1 MIKTDL
7 PVILLRGIVLL
18 PNNDIRLEFDS
29 DVSKNIIDVSE
40 LFHDNNILV
49 VSQNNPLEE
58 VPNIK
63 ELPKIGVMAK
73 ISHKMELPN
82 GKTRIIIT
90 GIKRARIYEY
100 LNLNK
105 PSEVLE
111 AIASEIEDER
121 IDIKEERALTR
132 KLYREVEDY
141 IKTVPYMSNSI
152 LSLILNVSSLSK
164 MTDMIIP
171 NLPIDISRMH
181 IYLKEI
187 SSYKRLQM
195 ILEDIYSE
203 KEMFAIEKKLDV
215 KIREELDNT
224 QKEYMLREKIKLI
237 KKELGETSV
246 KEDQVDS
253 LQEKIETLKAPEKI
267 KDRLKKELQK
277 LNSLNQMSPEI
288 SIVETYI
295 NWLLELPWS
304 LETKDNNNLNTV
316 KNILDKSH
324 YGLDKVKNRIIEYL
338 AVKQMTNSLRSPII
352 CLVGPPGV
360 GKTSLAFSIASAINR
375 NFVKMSVGG
384 VNDEAEIMGHRRTY
398 LGANPGRIIQGM
410 KKAKSIN
417 PVFLIDEIDKMTK
430 DIKGDPASALLEV
443 LDPEQNKYF
452 SDNYIEEEY
461 DLSKVMFVA
470 TANYIEDI
478 PEALKDRLEVIELSG
493 YTEFE
498 KLDIAKKHL
507 IPKIIKDHG
516 LRNENIEFDDDVLL
530 FIIRHYTKEAGVREL
545 ERLLASVVRKVVMNI
560 INKNDN
566 DIKTLITK
574 NNIDAYLGKKKYSFN
589 NNDNSYQIGVV
600 NGLAYT
606 SYGGDTLPIEV
617 SFYKGK
623 GNLVLTG
630 SLGDVMKESAQI
642 ALSYIKSNYEHF
654 EINYEDLINNDIH
667 IHVPD
672 GAVPKD
678 GPSAGITL
686 TTALISA
693 FSKLRVPKKI
703 AMTGEITLRGSILP
717 IGGLKEKSI
726 GAYRNGITTIFIPKD
741 NLRDLDEIPKEIKD
755 KIKYIP
761 VINYKDVYKKIKE
774 LI

>member
-7 PVILLRGIVLL
+7 PVILLRGIILL
-18 PNNDIRLEFDS
+18 PNNDIRLEFDN
-29 DVSKNIIDVSE
+29 DISKNIIDIAE

-49 VSQNNPLEE
+49 VSQSDPLEE
-58 VPNIK
+58 SPNVK
-63 ELPKIGVMAK
+63 ELPKIGVIAK

-90 GIKRARIYEY
+90 GIKRAKIYEY

-105 PSEVLE
+105 TSEVLE
-111 AIASEIEDER
+111 AIAGEIDDEQ
-121 IDIKEERALTR
+121 IDVKEEKVLTR
-132 KLYREVEDY
+132 KLYRELEKY
-141 IKTVPYMSNSI
+141 IKTVPYTSNSV
-152 LSLILNVSSLSK
+152 LSQIIDITNLSK
-164 MTDMIIP
+164 ITDIVVP
-171 NLPIDISRMH
+171 NLPIDLDRMQR
-181 IYLKEI
+181 YMKET

-195 ILEDIYSE
+195 ILEDIYSDE
-203 KEMFAIEKKLDV
+203 EMFAIEKKLDV
-215 KIREELDNT
+215 QIREELDNT

-237 KKELGETSV
+237 KQELGEASV
-246 KEDQVDS
+246 KEEEVDS
-253 LQEKIETLKAPEKI
+253 LKEKIEKLDAPISI
-267 KDRLKKELQK
+267 KNRLKKELSR
-277 LNSLNQMSPEI
+277 LESLSQTSPEI
-288 SIVETYI
+288 NIVENYI
-295 NWLLELPWS
+295 NWLLDLPWS
-304 LETKDNNNLNTV
+304 EETIDNDDLNAV
-316 KNILDKSH
+316 KLNLDKSH
-324 YGLDKVKNRIIEYL
+324 YGLEKVKNRIIEYL
-338 AVKQMTNSLRSPII
+338 AVKQMTNSLRGPII

-375 NFVKMSVGG
+375 NFVKISVGG
-384 VNDEAEIMGHRRTY
+384 INDEAEIKGHRRTY

-417 PVFLIDEIDKMTK
+417 PLFLIDEIDKMTK
-430 DIKGDPASALLEV
+430 DIKGDPASTLLEV

-452 SDNYIEEEY
+452 SDNFIEEDY
-461 DLSKVMFVA
+461 NLSKVMFIA
-470 TANYIEDI
+470 TANYIENI
-478 PEALKDRLEVIELSG
+478 PEPLKDRMEIIELSG

-507 IPKIIKDHG
+507 IPKSIKEHG
-516 LRNENIEFDDDVLL
+516 LKESNIEFDDDVLL
-530 FIIRHYTKEAGVREL
+530 FIIRYYTKEAGVREL
-545 ERLLASVVRKVVMNI
+545 ERLIASVIRKVVMNVI
-560 INKNDN
+560 KKND
-566 DIKTLITK
+566 KELTTKITK
-574 NNIDAYLGKKKYSFN
+574 NNIDAYLGKKKYYFN
-589 NNDNSYQIGVV
+589 SNENSYQIGVV

-642 ALSYIKSNYEHF
+642 ALSYIKCNYEHF
-654 EINYEDLINNDIH
+654 NINYDDLINNDIH

-693 FSKLRVPKKI
+693 FSKLKVPKKI
-703 AMTGEITLRGSILP
+703 AMTGEITLRGTILP

-726 GAYRNGITTIFIPKD
+726 GAYRNGVKYIFIPKE
-741 NLRDLDEIPKEIKD
+741 NMRDLEEIPKEIKEA
-755 KIKYIP
+755 ITYIP
-761 VINYKDVYKKIKE
+761 VNNYKEVYKKIND
-774 LI
+774 II